1 MKIAVVGV
9 GRFGQNH
16 VRTLSEMGL
25 LSGVADL
32 NAEAVA
38 KAAET
43 YGVPGFTDPQAL
55 IETRPDG
62 IVIATPAHVHFPVAK
77 QVLEAGIPC
86 FVEKPLTLDVAEGE
100 ALVALANAKNVPLMV
115 GHLLIYQPAIQFI
128 KEKLEEGLIGKL
140 VGLHQERLNLG
151 KARDKENAL
160 WSLGVHDVAVAMYLI
175 GSNPVSSQFF
185 GQSVITPGVEDDTY
199 LHLSFEG
206 GVKATIHSSW
216 LWPHLQRKMTL
227 IGENGMI
234 VFNESTKQVV
244 HVKKRIDS
252 ALNNVD
258 EGEEV
263 IFEASGQPLTL
274 ELQHFCDSI
283 ANGTTPISDG
293 QSGVEV
299 IRVLAACGA

>member
-1 MKIAVVGV
+1 M
-9 GRFGQNH
+9 
-16 VRTLSEMGL
+16 
-25 LSGVADL
+25 
-32 NAEAVA
+32 
-38 KAAET
+38 
-43 YGVPGFTDPQAL
+43 
-55 IETRPDG
+55 
-62 IVIATPAHVHFPVAK
+62 AK

-227 IGENGMI
+227 I